1 MNTQRRPSGIEG
13 VRDMSW
19 GTHFCMFYQTK
30 DDLLDI
36 LIPYFKA
43 GLESH
48 EFCLYVASEPV
59 IAEEAE
65 RALREAVPN
74 FERYLA
80 EGQIEIV
87 SHSDWYL
94 SGGHFDPLR
103 VRRAW
108 IDKLNRGLAQG
119 NAGMRFAANTFWLE
133 KEDWDSFAEYEG
145 KVDEASDIADRGPV
159 RFCPGAMFDGG
170 HAKRHPSPSIYGCQ
184 KRNGLWEHL
193 ESSEL
198 KQAHDEIRQLNA
210 DLECRVQER
219 TAQLDTTNEQFEIR
233 DHRTKGGGGNHCGKP
248 RREPG
253 LSWAASVAD
262 THILLD
268 RQWRYIYVNEAASP
282 PEADRGNK
290 SWKVP
295 CGSCIRTS
303 SALNWTTSIVAPM
316 TNARPLSSIIIMK
329 RSIRGG
335 QTVFTQRLMPGHL
348 RH

>member
-1 MNTQRRPSGIEG
+1 M
-13 VRDMSW
+13 
-19 GTHFCMFYQTK
+19 
-30 DDLLDI
+30 LDI

-103 VRRAW
+103 VRQAW

-133 KEDWDSFAEYEG
+133 KEDWDSFAEYEE
-145 KVDEASDIADRGPV
+145 KVDEAFRKLRIVALCAYALERCSAADVLNVV
-159 RFCPGAMFDGG
+159 RHHQFTVA
-170 HAKRHPSPSIYGCQ
+170 
-184 KRNGLWEHL
+184 KRNGVWEHL

-198 KQAHDEIRQLNA
+198 KRAHDEIRQLNA
-210 DLECRVQER
+210 DLERRVLER
-219 TAQLDTTNEQFEIR
+219 TAQLAAANEQLRLEITAR
-233 DHRTKGGGGNHCGKP
+233 KAAEEVIAGSPGAHRVC
-248 RREPG
+248 PG
-253 LSWAASVAD
+253 QCCRHPHTLGPAVE
-262 THILLD
+262 
-268 RQWRYIYVNEAASP
+268 IYL
-282 PEADRGNK
+282 
-290 SWKVP
+290 
-295 CGSCIRTS
+295 C
-303 SALNWTTSIVAPM
+303 
-316 TNARPLSSIIIMK
+316 
-329 RSIRGG
+329 
-335 QTVFTQRLMPGHL
+335 Q
-348 RH
+348 